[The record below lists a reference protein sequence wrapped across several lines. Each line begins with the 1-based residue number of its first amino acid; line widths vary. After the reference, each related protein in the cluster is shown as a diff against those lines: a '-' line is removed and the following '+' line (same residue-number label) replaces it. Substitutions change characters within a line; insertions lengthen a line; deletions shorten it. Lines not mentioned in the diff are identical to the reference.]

1 MNAHQRRKLRR
12 HPVVRKIKYVPS
24 GVYVKEF
31 NFSSMVPNRNCVRY
45 LLPGSGVL

>member
-24 GVYVKEF
+24 GVYVWEF
-31 NFSSMVPNRNCVRY
+31 NFSSVVPNHSGAKY
-45 LLPGSGVL
+45 LLTGSVVL